1 MTGVEVSSEAL
12 ALVEFFITGTR
23 QLSKTD
29 PRQCGVI
36 HRDRALDASDVL
48 CMALLATSDVPM
60 KRRWL
65 PLEQR
70 VVVRVANDT
79 V

>member
-1 MTGVEVSSEAL
+1 V
-12 ALVEFFITGTR
+12 VEFFIAGTR
-23 QLSKTD
+23 QLSKTN
-29 PRQCGVI
+29 PRQRGVI
-36 HRDRALDASDVL
+36 HRDGVLDASAVL
-48 CMALLATSDVPM
+48 GMALLATSDVPM

-70 VVVRVANDT
+70 FVVRVANDT

>member
-1 MTGVEVSSEAL
+1 M
-12 ALVEFFITGTR
+12 ALVPA
-23 QLSKTD
+23 D
-29 PRQCGVI
+29 PFNVIPRRRLVAGVALV
-36 HRDRALDASDVL
+36 HLGVRLVGNLRAHLTEVRRSMTWRAK
-48 CMALLATSDVPM
+48 MAPM

-70 VVVRVANDT
+70 FVVRVADDT

>member
-1 MTGVEVSSEAL
+1 LSDAL

-29 PRQCGVI
+29 SRQCVVI
-36 HRDRALDASDVL
+36 HRDGVLDASAML

-70 VVVRVANDT
+70 FVVRVANDT
-79 V
+79 I